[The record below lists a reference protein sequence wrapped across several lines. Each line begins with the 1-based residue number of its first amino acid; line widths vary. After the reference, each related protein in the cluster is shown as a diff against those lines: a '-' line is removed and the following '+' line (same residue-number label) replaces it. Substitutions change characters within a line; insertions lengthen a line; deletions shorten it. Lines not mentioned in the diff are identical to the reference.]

1 MIMLDTNICIYVLKE
16 RPESVLAKFQ
26 QHDDLHLS
34 TIVYAELW
42 SGIEKSPAK
51 TRKERENQLLY
62 FLSMLMVHVWDEN
75 AARAYACIHTDL
87 QARGLMIGN
96 MDLLIAAHA
105 KSLGATLV
113 TNNER
118 EFARVEGLKLENWA

>member
-1 MIMLDTNICIYVLKE
+1 MLDTNICIYVLKE
-16 RPESVLAKFQ
+16 HPEQVLARFQ
-26 QHDDLHLS
+26 QHENLHLS
-34 TIVYAELW
+34 RIVYAELW

-51 TRKERENQLLY
+51 TRQARESQLLS
-62 FLSMLMVHVWDEN
+62 FLSLLTVHDWDEN
-75 AARAYACIHTDL
+75 AARVYARLHTDL

-105 KSLGATLV
+105 KSLKATLV

-118 EFARVEGLKLENWA
+118 EFGRIEGLKVENWAG